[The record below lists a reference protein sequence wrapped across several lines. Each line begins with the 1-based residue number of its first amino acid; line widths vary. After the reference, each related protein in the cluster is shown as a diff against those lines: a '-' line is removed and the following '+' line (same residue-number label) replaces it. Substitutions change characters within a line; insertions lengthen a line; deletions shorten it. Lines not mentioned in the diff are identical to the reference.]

1 MPKKKLPPPP
11 PARKPRADAERNRER
26 ILEAAKEVFTR
37 DGAAASLDDIA
48 RRSGIG
54 NATLYR
60 HFPTRDA
67 LIEAVY
73 RSEVEKLAAAEQRF
87 AATMPPL
94 EALRDWML
102 LLIDHISGKKL
113 IIPAMDTVAGGSMRL
128 IEGSR
133 SLIHTAFVASVKRAI
148 ASGDLRSDTDPNDFV
163 RALVGVFHTT
173 ALPGWEP
180 SARRLVDILI
190 AGSRSTP
197 STLATRPARGK
208 NPVNAPLD
216 RDGSPDRRHS
226 GSHTNCA
233 TTSSYRPQRRNA
245 RSGEI
250 RCVPL
255 SGVLPR

>member
-1 MPKKKLPPPP
+1 MQKEKLRLPV
-11 PARKPRADAERNRER
+11 RKPRADAERNRER
-26 ILEAAKEVFTR
+26 ILEVAKEVFTR

-60 HFPTRDA
+60 HFPTRDD

-94 EALRDWML
+94 EALRAWML
-102 LLIDHISGKKL
+102 LFIDHIAGKML
-113 IIPAMDTVAGGSMRL
+113 IVPVMNTIAGGPLRL
-128 IEGSR
+128 MEGSR
-133 SLIHTAFVASVKRAI
+133 SRIHIAFVASVKRAI

-163 RALVGVFHTT
+163 RALVGIFQTT

-190 AGSRSTP
+190 AGTSSTP
-197 STLATRPARGK
+197 KRFSTPPRTRQKIAKPGASALKG
-208 NPVNAPLD
+208 
-216 RDGSPDRRHS
+216 
-226 GSHTNCA
+226 
-233 TTSSYRPQRRNA
+233 
-245 RSGEI
+245 
-250 RCVPL
+250 
-255 SGVLPR
+255 

>member
-1 MPKKKLPPPP
+1 MPKKKLSPPP
-11 PARKPRADAERNRER
+11 PARKPRADAKRNRER
-26 ILEAAKEVFTR
+26 ILEVAKEVFTR

-73 RSEVEKLAAAEQRF
+73 RNEVEKLAAAEQRF

-94 EALRDWML
+94 EALRAWML
-102 LLIDHISGKKL
+102 LLIDHFAAKKL

-128 IEGSR
+128 MEGSR

-148 ASGDLRSDTDPNDFV
+148 ASGDLRSDTEPTDLI
-163 RALVGVFHTT
+163 RALVGVLHTT
-173 ALPGWEP
+173 AQPGWEP

-190 AGSRSTP
+190 SGSRSTP
-197 STLATRPARGK
+197 KHPPTPPCARQK
-208 NPVNAPLD
+208 
-216 RDGSPDRRHS
+216 
-226 GSHTNCA
+226 
-233 TTSSYRPQRRNA
+233 
-245 RSGEI
+245 
-250 RCVPL
+250 
-255 SGVLPR
+255 